1 MDPLVGHERPSPTT
15 APAPTD
21 GRKSQVRQ
29 QAAEAARTSAGR
41 RPLSTPLVLV
51 VLGAV
56 VAAVVY
62 AWQVA
67 GLVAAMPPLEARAS
81 ADRTTIHVSV
91 LADLVARLAGVAT
104 LGAIT
109 GILVFTPRGPDNTL
123 TPAGRR
129 LARMAGRAGQVWFA
143 AAALLTFASP
153 AYINGVPMGYTF
165 RPETWWQF
173 QYSTNAGLAWT
184 LTAAVALG
192 AVGVSYFSR
201 SYAAFVL
208 VWVAG
213 VLALTFVAV
222 TGNVT
227 VGLNHDWAT
236 DAAIVVSLTML
247 PLSTAAVGVLL
258 RGNDPVPPEPAA
270 SVVHRTRR
278 YHRLVPLV
286 LVAAAFHAVIAW
298 QELAGVGVTQT
309 PFGVPTT
316 GFFVVFALLAASW
329 AWRQVSGEADPARS
343 TPRRAVASVARD
355 VVLLVGYEVFRTAAN
370 HIPPPRF
377 LLPQSIQVNYL
388 GYEMEVPVTF
398 VELVTLGRP
407 NILWIVLTTVAV
419 GVYLWGVARVY
430 RRGGTWPIG
439 RTLAWLGGW
448 GLTLYL
454 AVSGFWEYSTAVFS
468 WHMFVHMTVNMLVPS
483 LCVLGGPFT
492 LLAAASKPRP
502 QGMPGPAEA
511 AEAVFAYR
519 PLQRFLAPPLL
530 WVNYVGSLFF
540 IYYTPLFPWLMRYH
554 WAHQLML
561 LYFMVTGYAFFN
573 MIVGV
578 DKQMTNLP
586 HLVKLA
592 LVISVMPF
600 HAIFAVGIMSSAS
613 LFGAD
618 FYRAIDVTWVG
629 DLMADQ
635 NIAGQITWLM
645 GEIPLFIVIAALAA
659 QWFTQDKRESS
670 QFDRSAD
677 SGEDDSFD
685 AYNEMLAELSRRD
698 HGPDADV
705 RLAALDKEAR
715 S

>member
-1 MDPLVGHERPSPTT
+1 M
-15 APAPTD
+15 
-21 GRKSQVRQ
+21 RQ
-29 QAAEAARTSAGR
+29 QPADPVLTNVGR
-41 RPLSTPLVLV
+41 RPLTTPLVLL
-51 VLGAV
+51 VL
-56 VAAVVY
+56 AAVMAAFVH

-67 GLVAAMPPLEARAS
+67 GLVAALPPLAARPQ
-81 ADRTTIHVSV
+81 ADLVTIHVSV
-91 LADLVARLAGVAT
+91 LADLTARLAALAT
-104 LGAIT
+104 LGALA
-109 GILVFTPRGPDNTL
+109 GILVFTPLGPDGTL
-123 TPAGRR
+123 TPSARR
-129 LARMAGRAGQVWFA
+129 LARFAGRAGQVWFA

-153 AYINGVPMGYTF
+153 AYINGVPMGYTLT
-165 RPETWWQF
+165 PDTWWHF

-184 LTAAVALG
+184 LAAVVALG
-192 AVGVSYFSR
+192 VVGVAYLSR
-201 SYAAFVL
+201 SYAAFAIA
-208 VWVAG
+208 WVAG
-213 VLALTFVAV
+213 VLTMTFVAV

-227 VGLNHDWAT
+227 VGQNHDWAT
-236 DAAIVVSLTML
+236 DAAIGVSLTMI
-247 PLSTAAVGVLL
+247 PLGTAAVGVLL
-258 RGNDPVPPEPAA
+258 RGNDRVPPEPAA
-270 SVVHRTRR
+270 SVVNRTRR
-278 YHRLVPLV
+278 YHRLVPL
-286 LVAAAFHAVIAW
+286 LVPAAAFHGLIAW
-298 QELAGVGVTQT
+298 QELAGVPPRET
-309 PFGVPTT
+309 PFGVPTL

-329 AWRQVSGEADPARS
+329 VWRQFSGEVDPDRS
-343 TPRRAVASVARD
+343 APGRAVASVARD
-355 VVLLVGYEVFRTAAN
+355 VVLLVAYEVFRTAAN

-377 LLPQSIQVNYL
+377 QIPQSIQVNYL
-388 GYEMEVPVTF
+388 GYAMEIPVTF
-398 VELVTLGRP
+398 LELVSLGRP
-407 NILWIVLTTVAV
+407 NLLWIVLTTVAV
-419 GVYLWGVARVY
+419 ATYLWGVARVY

-492 LLAAASKPRP
+492 LLAAASRPRP
-502 QGMPGPAEA
+502 DGMPGPAEA
-511 AEAVFAYR
+511 AEALFAYR

-573 MIVGV
+573 LIVGV
-578 DKQMTNLP
+578 DKQMSNLP

-618 FYRAIDVTWVG
+618 FYRSIDVTWVG

-645 GEIPLFIVIAALAA
+645 GEIPLFIVIAALSA
-659 QWFTQDKRESS
+659 QWFRQDNRESS
-670 QFDRSAD
+670 QFDRSTD
-677 SGEDDSFD
+677 SGQDDSFE
-685 AYNEMLAELSRRD
+685 AYNDMLAELSRRD
-698 HGPDADV
+698 HGPQADA
-705 RLAALDKEAR
+705 RLAALDKRAG